1 MEKQLK
7 FIGFADKKN
16 AEIHLYNHVDNRFDN
31 CAYVE
36 FTNDFIYKYKDASL
50 LDAQICMTLND
61 IDKVSELTEII
72 MSF

>member
-31 CAYVE
+31 CAYIKIDY
-36 FTNDFIYKYKDASL
+36 NKYKDASL

-72 MSF
+72 MCFK